1 MKFTY
6 SSGQRVLDGYTLKRG
21 IGRGGFGEVYYALS
35 DGGKEV
41 ALKLVRGHNLEV
53 ELRGM
58 AQCLN
63 LKHPNLMTLI
73 DLRTDTQGDHWV
85 VMEYISGEPLSVVL
99 NRHPQ
104 GLPPELAQQW
114 FVALAKAVSCLHDHG
129 IVHRDLKPGNIFIE
143 NGSVK
148 VGDYGL
154 CKFISSSQRTA
165 QTQSVGTVHYM
176 APEISTGNYHKQIDI
191 YSAGIILYEMLT
203 GRVPFDGESAG
214 EILMKHLTSPP
225 DLSVLPP
232 QYVNIVGKALA
243 KNPAHRYVSM
253 LEMAKEVEAV
263 GRNADARQD
272 KVSSSQRAPARGLG
286 MEIPRPV
293 PAPPVLSALPVI
305 SPRQQ
310 VAELCGSM
318 ALVPVVAAFF
328 STLWMSVSSLTVSA
342 KGNVPGTSMVANVG
356 TEIGFCF
363 FLTVMICWAVLVPAK
378 IWSGRKGDSGLRR
391 GVMTVLGV
399 AVGLAALWMGGW
411 LFAPPPAEAAVTQL
425 ARIGHEPGGN
435 RPVVIEEDL
444 DPTRASLFQSSED
457 IYTAARYLT
466 YFGLVFFAVRWWKM
480 ADRHRSQRFSFAPIL
495 VVGFWALA
503 LFLLGLVPQP
513 QGAVA
518 LVLAAAI
525 VQLVSPWQPLP
536 PPIMKRMRLRYA

>member
-1 MKFTY
+1 
-6 SSGQRVLDGYTLKRG
+6 
-21 IGRGGFGEVYYALS
+21 
-35 DGGKEV
+35 
-41 ALKLVRGHNLEV
+41 
-53 ELRGM
+53 
-58 AQCLN
+58 
-63 LKHPNLMTLI
+63 
-73 DLRTDTQGDHWV
+73 
-85 VMEYISGEPLSVVL
+85 
-99 NRHPQ
+99 
-104 GLPPELAQQW
+104 
-114 FVALAKAVSCLHDHG
+114 LHDHG
-129 IVHRDLKPGNIFIE
+129 IVHRDLKPGNIFVE

-232 QYVNIVGKALA
+232 TYVNIVGKALA
-243 KNPAHRYVSM
+243 KNPAHRFVSM

-263 GRNADARQD
+263 GRHAEPKQNDATL
-272 KVSSSQRAPARGLG
+272 SSRSANRGLG
-286 MEIPRPV
+286 VSPPARPV
-293 PAPPVLSALPVI
+293 AAPVLSALPVI

-318 ALVPVVAAFF
+318 ALVPVVALFF
-328 STLWMSVSSLTVSA
+328 STLWMSVSSLSA
-342 KGNVPGTSMVANVG
+342 KGNVGGTSAVPNAW

-363 FLTVMICWAVLVPAK
+363 FLTVMVCWAVLVPAK
-378 IWSGRKGDSGLRR
+378 IWSGRKGDSGIRR

-411 LFAPPPAEAAVTQL
+411 LLAPPSEPPVTQL
-425 ARIGHEPGGN
+425 ARVIHDPGGAQAA
-435 RPVVIEEDL
+435 VVVEENV
-444 DPTRASLFQSSED
+444 DPTRATLFQSSED

-503 LFLLGLVPQP
+503 LFLLGLIPQP

-536 PPIMKRMRLRYA
+536 PPLMKRMRLRYT

>member
-41 ALKLVRGHNLEV
+41 ALKLVRGHNLEI

-58 AQCLN
+58 AQCMN

-73 DLRTDTQGDHWV
+73 DLRTDAQGDHWV

-104 GLPPELAQQW
+104 GLAPELVQQW
-114 FVALAKAVSCLHDHG
+114 FIALAKAVGCLHDHG

-143 NGSVK
+143 NGTVK

-225 DLSVLPP
+225 DLSVLPSD
-232 QYVNIVGKALA
+232 YVNIVGKALA

-263 GRNADARQD
+263 GRGESKRNGSSVGGSPRFAD
-272 KVSSSQRAPARGLG
+272 RGLG
-286 MEIPRPV
+286 APGSRPASP
-293 PAPPVLSALPVI
+293 PAVPVLTALPVV

-310 VAELCGSM
+310 VAELCGSL
-318 ALVPVVAAFF
+318 ALAPVVAAFF
-328 STLWMSVSSLTVSA
+328 STLWMSVSSLTA
-342 KGNVPGTSMVANVG
+342 KGNIPGNVPASAVD

-363 FLTVMICWAVLVPAK
+363 FLTVAICWAVLVPAK
-378 IWSGRKGDSGLRR
+378 LWSGRKGDSGLRR
-391 GVMTVLGV
+391 GVMTVMGV
-399 AVGLAALWMGGW
+399 LVGLAALWMGGW
-411 LFAPPPAEAAVTQL
+411 ILAPQQEPAAIQL
-425 ARIGHEPGGN
+425 ARMVHDPGGN
-435 RPVVIEEDL
+435 GPAEVNL
-444 DPTRASLFQSSED
+444 DPTRATLFQNSED

-466 YFGLVFFAVRWWKM
+466 YFGLIFFAVRWWKM

-503 LFLLGLVPQP
+503 LLLVGLGPQP

-536 PPIMKRMRLRYA
+536 PPVMKRMRLRYS

>member
-21 IGRGGFGEVYYALS
+21 IGRGGFGEVYYAIS

-41 ALKLVRGHNLEV
+41 ALKLVRGHNLEI
-53 ELRGM
+53 EMRGM

-73 DLRTDTQGDHWV
+73 DLRTDVQGDHWV

-104 GLPPELAQQW
+104 GVAPELVQQW
-114 FVALAKAVSCLHDHG
+114 FIALAKAVGCLHDHG

-143 NGSVK
+143 NGTVK

-225 DLSVLPP
+225 DLSVLPSD
-232 QYVNIVGKALA
+232 YVNIVGKALA

-263 GRNADARQD
+263 GRGPEAKRNG
-272 KVSSSQRAPARGLG
+272 SSAGGSPRFTNRGLG
-286 MEIPRPV
+286 APGSP
-293 PAPPVLSALPVI
+293 PASPPAVPVLTALPVV

-310 VAELCGSM
+310 VAELCGSL
-318 ALVPVVAAFF
+318 ALAPVVAAFF
-328 STLWMSVSSLTVSA
+328 STLWMSVSSLTA
-342 KGNVPGTSMVANVG
+342 KGNVPGNVSASAVD

-363 FLTVMICWAVLVPAK
+363 FLTVAICWAVLVPAK
-378 IWSGRKGDSGLRR
+378 VWSGRKGDSGLRR
-391 GVMTVLGV
+391 GVMTVMGV
-399 AVGLAALWMGGW
+399 MVGLAALWMGGW
-411 LFAPPPAEAAVTQL
+411 ILAPQPEPAVTQL
-425 ARIGHEPGGN
+425 ARMVHDPGGN
-435 RPVVIEEDL
+435 PAEVNL
-444 DPTRASLFQSSED
+444 DPTRATLFQNSED

-466 YFGLVFFAVRWWKM
+466 YFGLIFFAVRWWKM

-503 LFLLGLVPQP
+503 LLLVGLGPQP

-536 PPIMKRMRLRYA
+536 PPVMKRMRLRYT